1 MMSSRYFSYLVPS
14 VSAFAATFLGT
25 SCTSPVVSDSALSFA
40 KQRVVAE
47 VGETPKKGS
56 LVIVDYTKPSSQKR
70 MTVVDLKTGRAR
82 MNSLVAH
89 GVNSGLLYAQNFS
102 DRVGSNQS
110 SLGLYR
116 IAEPYVGKHG
126 PSLRLD
132 GLDPGYNINARKRA
146 IVIHAADYVSKDA
159 MRENR
164 NEGWRLGRSAGCL
177 SLSDKDMVKFSK
189 KIERPAYVFAYAPA
203 MLADQTYKVP
213 ASQPAQPA
221 TAPPAPA
228 PAMPAP
234 VPNQIPQPML
244 ASAGNV
250 PVNRD
255 ENAAAP
261 APASPEMA
269 AAPRPQLLGTS
280 LATAGSTVSDA
291 ERRERRWT
299 PLTMMSDA
307 IR

>member
-1 MMSSRYFSYLVPS
+1 MMSSRYFSCLVPS
-14 VSAFAATFLGT
+14 VCAFAATFLGT

-47 VGETPKKGS
+47 VGDAPKKGS

-70 MTVVDLKTGRAR
+70 MTVVDLKTGRAK

-89 GVNSGLLYAQNFS
+89 GVNSGLLYAQDFS

-146 IVIHAADYVSKDA
+146 IVIHAADYVSKEA

-203 MLADQTYKVP
+203 MLADQSYQVP

-221 TAPPAPA
+221 TAPPAT
-228 PAMPAP
+228 

-299 PLTMMSDA
+299 PLTMVSDA